1 MLHLSWPEAKE
12 LEVEVEEA
20 EVVLEGEEDQAG
32 LTSNNIDVLF
42 KAQLKRWNFHV
53 PNLIAIWVDPNDV
66 SSTVDSAWSWC
77 TMDYNVNQ

>member
-12 LEVEVEEA
+12 LEVEVEVEEV

-42 KAQLKRWNFHV
+42 
-53 PNLIAIWVDPNDV
+53 
-66 SSTVDSAWSWC
+66 
-77 TMDYNVNQ
+77 

>member
-1 MLHLSWPEAKE
+1 MILLILIAVLHLSWPEAKE

-42 KAQLKRWNFHV
+42 
-53 PNLIAIWVDPNDV
+53 
-66 SSTVDSAWSWC
+66 
-77 TMDYNVNQ
+77 

>member
-12 LEVEVEEA
+12 LEVEVEVEEA

-42 KAQLKRWNFHV
+42 
-53 PNLIAIWVDPNDV
+53 
-66 SSTVDSAWSWC
+66 
-77 TMDYNVNQ
+77 